1 MLPVVELSNVSKK
14 YGPIQALE
22 DITINFNEGET
33 VAFLGSNGAGK
44 STILKI
50 IAAQIT
56 PTEGEVKVLGY
67 DTKKESEQV
76 KKNVGLVGH
85 RSFMY
90 DELTIEENLEF
101 YGGFIDS
108 EREDRDNVIKLT
120 DLSRWRNVKVGH
132 LSYGLRKRSDI
143 ARALLGD
150 PRLLVFDELFS
161 GLDGDSVDN
170 IIRHLRKY
178 DSKTLLV
185 SSHSEDLIKK
195 LCEKAVYLKSG
206 FIEKV
211 VELR

>member
-161 GLDGDSVDN
+161 GLDVDSVDS
-170 IIRHLRKY
+170 IIRHLREY
-178 DSKTLLV
+178 DSQTLLV